1 MDEIEDIKDME
12 REIEA
17 RVTAMTDNQRAHL
30 RSLIYEF
37 VRCYDKD
44 SGDCAVVIL
53 GTGESID
60 NVITMNCDSM
70 EAAKLLVA
78 TNDFFGYLNTKDAP
92 PKEMFN

>member
-1 MDEIEDIKDME
+1 MDEIENLKEME

-17 RVTAMTDNQRAHL
+17 RVSAMSPGQQEHL
-30 RSLIYEF
+30 RALIYEF

-44 SGDCAVVIL
+44 SNDCAVVIL
-53 GTGESID
+53 GTGDSLD
-60 NVITMNCDSM
+60 NVVTMNCDSM

>member
-1 MDEIEDIKDME
+1 MDEIEK
-12 REIEA
+12 EIEA
-17 RVTAMTDNQRAHL
+17 RVSVMSESQREHL

-37 VRCYDKD
+37 VKCYDKD
-44 SGDCAVVIL
+44 GKDCAVVIL
-53 GTGESID
+53 GSGDGID

-70 EAAKLLVA
+70 EAANLLVA

>member
-1 MDEIEDIKDME
+1 MDEVEQ
-12 REIEA
+12 EIE
-17 RVTAMTDNQRAHL
+17 RRISAMSEGQREHL

-37 VRCYDKD
+37 VKCYDKD
-44 SGDCAVVIL
+44 GKDCAVVIL
-53 GTGESID
+53 GSEDGID

-78 TNDFFGYLNTKDAP
+78 TNDFFGYLNIKDAP

>member
-1 MDEIEDIKDME
+1 MDEIEK
-12 REIEA
+12 EIER
-17 RVTAMTDNQRAHL
+17 RVSAMSENQREHL

-44 SGDCAVVIL
+44 SNDCAVVIL

-60 NVITMNCDSM
+60 NVVTMNCDSM
-70 EAAKLLVA
+70 EAARLLVA

>member
-1 MDEIEDIKDME
+1 MDEVEILKEME
-12 REIEA
+12 KEIER
-17 RVTAMTDNQRAHL
+17 RVNAMSPSQQEHL

-44 SGDCAVVIL
+44 SNDCAVVIL
-53 GTGESID
+53 GTGDSLD

-70 EAAKLLVA
+70 EAAKLLAA

>member
-1 MDEIEDIKDME
+1 MDEVEQ
-12 REIEA
+12 EIE
-17 RVTAMTDNQRAHL
+17 RRISAMSEGQREHL

-37 VRCYDKD
+37 VKCYDKD
-44 SGDCAVVIL
+44 GKDCAVVIL
-53 GTGESID
+53 GSGDGID

-78 TNDFFGYLNTKDAP
+78 TNDFFGYLNIKDAP

>member
-1 MDEIEDIKDME
+1 MDELTDKDME
-12 REIEA
+12 REIET
-17 RVTAMTDNQRAHL
+17 RVGAMSESQRVHL

-37 VRCYDKD
+37 VKCYDKD
-44 SGDCAVVIL
+44 GKDCAVVIL
-53 GTGESID
+53 GSGDGID
-60 NVITMNCDSM
+60 NIITMNCDSM

>member
-1 MDEIEDIKDME
+1 MDEVEILKEME
-12 REIEA
+12 KEIER
-17 RVTAMTDNQRAHL
+17 RVNAMSPSQQEHL

-44 SGDCAVVIL
+44 SNDCAVVIL
-53 GTGESID
+53 GTGDSLD
-60 NVITMNCDSM
+60 NVVTMNCDSM
-70 EAAKLLVA
+70 EAARLLVA